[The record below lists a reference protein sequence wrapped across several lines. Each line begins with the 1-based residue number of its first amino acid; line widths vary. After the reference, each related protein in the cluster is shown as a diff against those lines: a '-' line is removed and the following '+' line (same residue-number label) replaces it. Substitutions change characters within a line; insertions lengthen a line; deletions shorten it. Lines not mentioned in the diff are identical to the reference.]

1 MQAIREEL
9 GKKTVYWSF
18 NRSASA
24 LEELSEN
31 TKALTAEL
39 KNSNESSTR
48 LTTTLNRLTMA
59 AVGIALVTLAF
70 EVAKGIWK
78 INT

>member
-1 MQAIREEL
+1 MQAIQEQL

-48 LTTTLNRLTMA
+48 LTTSLNILTLA
-59 AVGIALVTLAF
+59 AVVIAAFALLF
-70 EVAKGIWK
+70 EVAKWIW
-78 INT
+78 